1 MLCVVQVESKS
12 DIAVARSVDDAND
25 EADNQKVLVRGLR
38 SFLFLLL
45 YTIKENK
52 NDFTD
57 QSLYHI
63 KSTEL
68 FQKLTTS
75 S

>member
-1 MLCVVQVESKS
+1 MQVESKS

-25 EADNQKVLVRGLR
+25 EADNQKVLVRDFR
-38 SFLFLLL
+38 SFLFLLP

-52 NDFTD
+52 NDLID

-63 KSTEL
+63 KSTKL

>member
-1 MLCVVQVESKS
+1 MLCVVQVESKF

-38 SFLFLLL
+38 SFLFLLP

-52 NDFTD
+52 NDLID
-57 QSLYHI
+57 QSFYHI

-68 FQKLTTS
+68 F
-75 S
+75 